1 MHKALY
7 LSLPKLKESAPH
19 PPLLPAARNFNNL
32 NDVNTTSYEYG
43 TASEWSPRLTEPPP
57 EPIRASERFFVKPG
71 SSSSLIEEARLSTG
85 SLPPQCEGQAVAIL
99 SRDPDADFRRS
110 MLEMVDARH
119 VDPEEPL
126 DWEFMEELLYCFLQ
140 LNDRGVHKHIV
151 RAFTDIAAAGFRRRL
166 PRL

>member
-1 MHKALY
+1 MHRSLY
-7 LSLPKLKESAPH
+7 LSLPKRKKSASQ
-19 PPLLPAARNFNNL
+19 PPLLPTARNYNNIK
-32 NDVNTTSYEYG
+32 TSRYVPG
-43 TASEWSPRLTEPPP
+43 PASERSPRSTETLP

-71 SSSSLIEEARLSTG
+71 SSSSLIEEARLSVG
-85 SLPPQCEGQAVAIL
+85 SLSPRCEGQAVGIL

-110 MLEMVDARH
+110 MLEMVEARH

-126 DWEFMEELLYCFLQ
+126 DWEFVEELLYCFLR

-151 RAFTDIAAAGFRRRL
+151 RAFTDLAAAGFRRRS